1 MTSRADGELSRER
14 FRFMI
19 FLSACAH
26 ALLVL
31 GVGFTYLTDANDEAT
46 IEVTLAQYRS
56 QIQPDDADFIA
67 QENQTGSGSQ
77 DEATVPSSPFLSDLN
92 DADINEV
99 RPAPEAQVL
108 NETPEQ
114 PKLTT
119 LTSINAEQ
127 VIAQQRNA
135 PEQEE
140 KQALSE
146 QSSSEE
152 ISLAIASLQAQ
163 LDLQQQAFAR
173 QPRKYTLSSASAR
186 KSHEASY
193 LDSWRRRVE
202 AVGNINYPVQARQQ
216 QVYGNVRMLIALNT
230 SGQISETRIIQS
242 SGESLLDQAAVDIVN
257 LAAPF
262 EPFPEELKAEAD
274 ILEIVRTFR
283 FHEGNTLSSY

>member
-1 MTSRADGELSRER
+1 MTSGAAGELSRER

-31 GVGFTYLTDANDEAT
+31 GVGFTYLTDANDESS

-77 DEATVPSSPFLSDLN
+77 DEATVPSSPFISDLN

-99 RPAPEAQVL
+99 RPAPEAHVL

-114 PKLTT
+114 PNLTA
-119 LTSINAEQ
+119 LSSINTEQ
-127 VIAQQRNA
+127 AVAQQRDM

-163 LDLQQQAFAR
+163 LDLQQQALAR

-202 AVGNINYPVQARQQ
+202 AVGNINYPIKARQQ
-216 QVYGNVRMLIALNT
+216 QVYGNVRMLISLNA

-242 SGESLLDQAAVDIVN
+242 SGESLLDQAAFDIIN

-262 EPFPEELKAEAD
+262 EPFPEELKAETD

>member
-1 MTSRADGELSRER
+1 MTSGADGELSRER

-31 GVGFTYLTDANDEAT
+31 GVGFTYLTDANDESS

-77 DEATVPSSPFLSDLN
+77 DETTVPSSPFMSDLN

-99 RPAPEAQVL
+99 RPAPKAQVL
-108 NETPEQ
+108 NETPEN
-114 PKLTT
+114 LTT
-119 LTSINAEQ
+119 LSSIDAEQ
-127 VIAQQRNA
+127 AVAQQRDM

-163 LDLQQQAFAR
+163 LDLQQQALAR

-202 AVGNINYPVQARQQ
+202 AVGNINYPIKARQQ
-216 QVYGNVRMLIALNT
+216 QVYGNVRMLISLNA

>member
-1 MTSRADGELSRER
+1 MVSGADGELSRER

-114 PKLTT
+114 PNLTA

-216 QVYGNVRMLIALNT
+216 QVYGNVRMLIALNA

>member
-1 MTSRADGELSRER
+1 MVSGADGELSRER

-216 QVYGNVRMLIALNT
+216 QVYGNVRMLIALNA

>member
-1 MTSRADGELSRER
+1 MVSGADGELSRER

-31 GVGFTYLTDANDEAT
+31 GVGFTYLTDANNEAT

-77 DEATVPSSPFLSDLN
+77 HEATVPSSPFLSDLN

-114 PKLTT
+114 PNLTA

-216 QVYGNVRMLIALNT
+216 QVYGNVRMLIALNA

-242 SGESLLDQAAVDIVN
+242 SGESLLDQAAVEIVN

>member
-1 MTSRADGELSRER
+1 MASGADGELSRER

-31 GVGFTYLTDANDEAT
+31 GVGFTYLTDANNEAT

-77 DEATVPSSPFLSDLN
+77 HEATVPSSPFLSDLN

-114 PKLTT
+114 PNLTA

-216 QVYGNVRMLIALNT
+216 QVYGNVRMLIALNA

-262 EPFPEELKAEAD
+262 EPFPEELKAETD

>member
-1 MTSRADGELSRER
+1 MASGADGELSRER

-99 RPAPEAQVL
+99 RPAPEAQIL

-216 QVYGNVRMLIALNT
+216 QVYGNVRMLIALNA

>member
-1 MTSRADGELSRER
+1 MASGADGELSRER

-46 IEVTLAQYRS
+46 IEVTVAQYRS

-173 QPRKYTLSSASAR
+173 QPRKYTLSPASAR

-216 QVYGNVRMLIALNT
+216 QVYGNVRMLIALNA

-262 EPFPEELKAEAD
+262 EPFPEELKAETD

>member
-1 MTSRADGELSRER
+1 MTSGADGELSRER

-31 GVGFTYLTDANDEAT
+31 GVGFTYLTDANDESS
-46 IEVTLAQYRS
+46 IEVILAQYHS

-77 DEATVPSSPFLSDLN
+77 DETSVPSSPFLSDLN

-99 RPAPEAQVL
+99 RPAHEAQVL

-114 PKLTT
+114 PNLTA
-119 LTSINAEQ
+119 LYSINAEQ
-127 VIAQQRNA
+127 AVAQQRDM

-152 ISLAIASLQAQ
+152 ISLAIASLRTQ

-202 AVGNINYPVQARQQ
+202 AVGNINYPIKARQR
-216 QVYGNVRMLIALNT
+216 QVYGNVRMLISLNA

>member
-1 MTSRADGELSRER
+1 MVSGADGELSRER

-31 GVGFTYLTDANDEAT
+31 GVGFTYLTDANNEAT

-56 QIQPDDADFIA
+56 HIQPDDADFIA

-77 DEATVPSSPFLSDLN
+77 HEATVPSSPFLSDLN

-114 PKLTT
+114 PNLTA

-216 QVYGNVRMLIALNT
+216 QVYGNVRMLIALNA

>member
-1 MTSRADGELSRER
+1 MASGADGELSRER

-31 GVGFTYLTDANDEAT
+31 GVGFTYLTDANNEAT

-77 DEATVPSSPFLSDLN
+77 HEATVPSSPFLSDLN

-114 PKLTT
+114 PNLTA
-119 LTSINAEQ
+119 LISINAEQ

-216 QVYGNVRMLIALNT
+216 QVYGNVRMLIALNA

>member
-1 MTSRADGELSRER
+1 MASGADGELSRER

-31 GVGFTYLTDANDEAT
+31 GVGFTYLTDANNEAT

-77 DEATVPSSPFLSDLN
+77 HEATVPSSPFLSDLN

-216 QVYGNVRMLIALNT
+216 QVYGNVRMLIALNA

>member
-1 MTSRADGELSRER
+1 MVSGADGELSRER

-31 GVGFTYLTDANDEAT
+31 GVGFTYLTDANNEAT

-56 QIQPDDADFIA
+56 QMQPDDADFIA

-77 DEATVPSSPFLSDLN
+77 HEATVPSSPFLSDLN

-114 PKLTT
+114 PNLTA

-127 VIAQQRNA
+127 VIAQQRNV

-216 QVYGNVRMLIALNT
+216 QVYGNVRMLIALNA

>member
-1 MTSRADGELSRER
+1 MVSGADGELSRER

-31 GVGFTYLTDANDEAT
+31 GVGFTYLTDANNEAT

-77 DEATVPSSPFLSDLN
+77 DETTVPSSPFMSDLN

-99 RPAPEAQVL
+99 RPAHAAQVL

-114 PKLTT
+114 PNLTA
-119 LTSINAEQ
+119 LYSINAEQ
-127 VIAQQRNA
+127 AVAQQRNM

-216 QVYGNVRMLIALNT
+216 QVYGNVRMLIALNA

>member
-1 MTSRADGELSRER
+1 MTSGADGELSRER

-31 GVGFTYLTDANDEAT
+31 GVGFTYLTDANNEAT

-77 DEATVPSSPFLSDLN
+77 HEATVPSSPFLSDLN

-114 PKLTT
+114 PNLTA

-202 AVGNINYPVQARQQ
+202 AVGNINYPVLARQQ
-216 QVYGNVRMLIALNT
+216 QVYGNVRMLIALNA

>member
-1 MTSRADGELSRER
+1 MASGADGELSKER

-31 GVGFTYLTDANDEAT
+31 GVGFTYLTDANNEAT

-77 DEATVPSSPFLSDLN
+77 HEATVPSSPFLSDLN

-216 QVYGNVRMLIALNT
+216 QVYGNVRMLIALNA

>member
-1 MTSRADGELSRER
+1 MVSGADGELSRER

-31 GVGFTYLTDANDEAT
+31 GVGFTYLTDANNEAT

-114 PKLTT
+114 PNLTA

-135 PEQEE
+135 PEQKER
-140 KQALSE
+140 QALSE

-216 QVYGNVRMLIALNT
+216 QVYGNVRMLIALNA

>member
-1 MTSRADGELSRER
+1 MASGADGELSRER

-193 LDSWRRRVE
+193 LDSCRRRVE

-216 QVYGNVRMLIALNT
+216 QVYGNVRMLIAVNA

-274 ILEIVRTFR
+274 ILEIERTFR

>member
-1 MTSRADGELSRER
+1 MASGADGELSRER

-31 GVGFTYLTDANDEAT
+31 GVGFTYFTDANDEAS
-46 IEVTLAQYRS
+46 IEVILAQYRS
-56 QIQPDDADFIA
+56 EIQPDDADFIA

-77 DEATVPSSPFLSDLN
+77 DETTVPSSPFMSDLN

-114 PKLTT
+114 PKLTA
-119 LTSINAEQ
+119 LSSINGEQ
-127 VIAQQRNA
+127 VVSQQRDP

-140 KQALSE
+140 EQALSE

-186 KSHEASY
+186 KVMKPVTWIHGGGAS
-193 LDSWRRRVE
+193 SC
-202 AVGNINYPVQARQQ
+202 G
-216 QVYGNVRMLIALNT
+216 
-230 SGQISETRIIQS
+230 
-242 SGESLLDQAAVDIVN
+242 
-257 LAAPF
+257 
-262 EPFPEELKAEAD
+262 K
-274 ILEIVRTFR
+274 
-283 FHEGNTLSSY
+283 H

>member
-1 MTSRADGELSRER
+1 MASGADGELSRER

-31 GVGFTYLTDANDEAT
+31 GVGFTYLTDANNEAT

-77 DEATVPSSPFLSDLN
+77 HEATVPSSPFLSDLN

-114 PKLTT
+114 PNLTA

-135 PEQEE
+135 PEKEE

-216 QVYGNVRMLIALNT
+216 QVYGNVRMLIALNA

>member
-1 MTSRADGELSRER
+1 MVSGADGELSRER

-31 GVGFTYLTDANDEAT
+31 GVGFTYLTDANNEAT

-114 PKLTT
+114 PNLTA

-127 VIAQQRNA
+127 VIAQQRNV

-202 AVGNINYPVQARQQ
+202 AVGNINYPIKARQQ
-216 QVYGNVRMLIALNT
+216 QVYGNVRMLISLNA
-230 SGQISETRIIQS
+230 SGQISEIRIIQS

>member
-1 MTSRADGELSRER
+1 MTSGADGELSRER

-31 GVGFTYLTDANDEAT
+31 GVGFTYLTDANDESS

-77 DEATVPSSPFLSDLN
+77 DETTVPSSPFISDLN

-99 RPAPEAQVL
+99 RPAPEAHVL

-114 PKLTT
+114 PNLTA
-119 LTSINAEQ
+119 LSSINTEQ
-127 VIAQQRNA
+127 AVAQQRDM

-163 LDLQQQAFAR
+163 LDLQQQALAR

-202 AVGNINYPVQARQQ
+202 AVGNINYPIKARQQ
-216 QVYGNVRMLIALNT
+216 QVYGNVRMLISLNA

-242 SGESLLDQAAVDIVN
+242 SGESLLDQAAFDIVN

>member
-1 MTSRADGELSRER
+1 MVSGADGELSRER

-31 GVGFTYLTDANDEAT
+31 GVGFTYLTHANNEAT

-77 DEATVPSSPFLSDLN
+77 HEATVPSSPFLSDLN

-114 PKLTT
+114 PNLTA

-216 QVYGNVRMLIALNT
+216 QVYGNVRMLIALNA

-262 EPFPEELKAEAD
+262 EPFPEELKAETD

>member
-1 MTSRADGELSRER
+1 MTSGATGELSRER

-31 GVGFTYLTDANDEAT
+31 GVGFTYLTDANDESS

-77 DEATVPSSPFLSDLN
+77 DETTVPSSPFISDLN

-99 RPAPEAQVL
+99 RPAPEAHVL

-114 PKLTT
+114 PNLTA
-119 LTSINAEQ
+119 LSSINTEQ
-127 VIAQQRNA
+127 AVAQQRDM

-163 LDLQQQAFAR
+163 LDLQQQALAR
-173 QPRKYTLSSASAR
+173 QPRKYLLSSASAR

-202 AVGNINYPVQARQQ
+202 AVGNINYPIKARQQ
-216 QVYGNVRMLIALNT
+216 QVYGNVRMLISLNA

-242 SGESLLDQAAVDIVN
+242 SGESLLDQAAFDIVN

>member
-1 MTSRADGELSRER
+1 MASGAEGELSRER

-216 QVYGNVRMLIALNT
+216 QVYGNVRMLIALNA

>member
-1 MTSRADGELSRER
+1 MVSGADGELSRER

-31 GVGFTYLTDANDEAT
+31 GVGFTYLTDANNEAT

-77 DEATVPSSPFLSDLN
+77 HEATVPSSPFLSDLN

-114 PKLTT
+114 PNLTA
-119 LTSINAEQ
+119 LTSIKAEQ
-127 VIAQQRNA
+127 IIAQQRNA
-135 PEQEE
+135 PEQKER
-140 KQALSE
+140 QALSE

-216 QVYGNVRMLIALNT
+216 QVYGNVRMLIALNA

>member
-1 MTSRADGELSRER
+1 
-14 FRFMI
+14 MI

-216 QVYGNVRMLIALNT
+216 QVYGNVRMLIALNA

-262 EPFPEELKAEAD
+262 EPFPEELKAETD

>member
-1 MTSRADGELSRER
+1 MVPGADEELSRER
-14 FRFMI
+14 FRFII

-31 GVGFTYLTDANDEAT
+31 GVGFTYLGDPIDKSS

-56 QIQPDDADFIA
+56 HMQPEDANFIA

-77 DEATVPSSPFLSDLN
+77 DEATVPSSPFMSELN
-92 DADINEV
+92 DAAINEV
-99 RPAPEAQVL
+99 LLAPEAQVL
-108 NETPEQ
+108 NETLAEPD
-114 PKLTT
+114 LTA
-119 LTSINAEQ
+119 LSSINEDQ
-127 VIAQQRNA
+127 DVAQQRDRA
-135 PEQEE
+135 EQEE
-140 KQALSE
+140 KRSLSE
-146 QSSSEE
+146 QSSPEE

-163 LDLQQQAFAR
+163 LDLQQQAFA
-173 QPRKYTLSSASAR
+173 QKPRKYTITSASA
-186 KSHEASY
+186 KQSHEASY

-202 AVGNINYPVQARQQ
+202 AVGNINYPIQARQQ
-216 QVYGNVRMLIALNT
+216 QVYGNVRMLISLNA

-242 SGESLLDQAAVDIVN
+242 SGKSLLDQAAVAIVN

>member
-1 MTSRADGELSRER
+1 MASGADGELSRER

-31 GVGFTYLTDANDEAT
+31 GVGFTYLTDANNEAT

-108 NETPEQ
+108 NETPDQ
-114 PKLTT
+114 PNLTA

-135 PEQEE
+135 PEQKE

-216 QVYGNVRMLIALNT
+216 QVYGNVRMLIALNA

-262 EPFPEELKAEAD
+262 DPFPEELKAEAD
-274 ILEIVRTFR
+274 ILEIIRTFR

>member
-1 MTSRADGELSRER
+1 MTSGAAGELSRER

-31 GVGFTYLTDANDEAT
+31 GVGFTYLTDANDESS

-67 QENQTGSGSQ
+67 QENQTGSGSK
-77 DEATVPSSPFLSDLN
+77 DETTIPSSPFMSNLN

-114 PKLTT
+114 PNLTA
-119 LTSINAEQ
+119 LSSRNAEQ
-127 VIAQQRNA
+127 AVAQQRDM

-173 QPRKYTLSSASAR
+173 QPRKYALSSASAR

-202 AVGNINYPVQARQQ
+202 AVGNINYPIKARQQ
-216 QVYGNVRMLIALNT
+216 QVYGNVRMLISLNA
-230 SGQISETRIIQS
+230 SGQIRETRIIQS

-262 EPFPEELKAEAD
+262 EPFPEELKAKAD

>member
-1 MTSRADGELSRER
+1 MASGADGELSRER

-31 GVGFTYLTDANDEAT
+31 GVGFTYLTDANNEAT

-92 DADINEV
+92 DADIKEV

-114 PKLTT
+114 PNLTA
-119 LTSINAEQ
+119 LTSIKAEQ

-135 PEQEE
+135 PEQKER
-140 KQALSE
+140 QALSE

-216 QVYGNVRMLIALNT
+216 QVYGNVRMLIALNA

>member
-1 MTSRADGELSRER
+1 MASEADGELSRER

-31 GVGFTYLTDANDEAT
+31 GVGFTYLTDANNEAT

-114 PKLTT
+114 PNLTA

-135 PEQEE
+135 PEQKER
-140 KQALSE
+140 QALSE

-216 QVYGNVRMLIALNT
+216 QVYGNVRMLIALNA

>member
-1 MTSRADGELSRER
+1 MTSGADGELSRER

-31 GVGFTYLTDANDEAT
+31 GVGFTYLTDANDESS
-46 IEVTLAQYRS
+46 IEVILAQYHS

-77 DEATVPSSPFLSDLN
+77 DETTVPSSPFMSDLN

-99 RPAPEAQVL
+99 RPAHEAQVL

-114 PKLTT
+114 PNLTA
-119 LTSINAEQ
+119 LYSINAEQ
-127 VIAQQRNA
+127 AVAQQRDM

-152 ISLAIASLQAQ
+152 ISLAIASLRTQ

-202 AVGNINYPVQARQQ
+202 AVGNINYPIKARQQ
-216 QVYGNVRMLIALNT
+216 QVYGNVRMLISLNA
-230 SGQISETRIIQS
+230 SGQIREIRIIQS

>member
-1 MTSRADGELSRER
+1 MVSGADGELSRER

-31 GVGFTYLTDANDEAT
+31 GVGFTYLTDANNEAT

-77 DEATVPSSPFLSDLN
+77 HEATVPSSPFLSDLN

-114 PKLTT
+114 PNLTA

-135 PEQEE
+135 SEQEE

-216 QVYGNVRMLIALNT
+216 QVYGNVRMLIALNA

>member
-1 MTSRADGELSRER
+1 MTSGADGELSRER

-31 GVGFTYLTDANDEAT
+31 GVGFTYLTDANDESS
-46 IEVTLAQYRS
+46 IEVILAQYRS
-56 QIQPDDADFIA
+56 QIQPNDADFIA

-77 DEATVPSSPFLSDLN
+77 DEITVPSSPFMSDLN

-114 PKLTT
+114 PNLTA
-119 LTSINAEQ
+119 LSSINAEQ
-127 VIAQQRNA
+127 AVAQQRDM

-173 QPRKYTLSSASAR
+173 QPRKYTVSSASAR

-202 AVGNINYPVQARQQ
+202 AVGNINYPIKARQQ
-216 QVYGNVRMLIALNT
+216 QVYGNVRMLISLNA

>member
-1 MTSRADGELSRER
+1 MASGADGELSRER

-31 GVGFTYLTDANDEAT
+31 GVGFTYLTDANDESS

-216 QVYGNVRMLIALNT
+216 QVYGNVRMLIALNA

>member
-1 MTSRADGELSRER
+1 MVSGADGELSRER

-31 GVGFTYLTDANDEAT
+31 GVGFTYLTDANNEAT

-77 DEATVPSSPFLSDLN
+77 HEATVPSSPFLSDLN

-114 PKLTT
+114 PNLTA

-127 VIAQQRNA
+127 VIAQQRNV

-216 QVYGNVRMLIALNT
+216 QVYGNVRMLIALNA

>member
-1 MTSRADGELSRER
+1 MTSGAAGELSRER

-31 GVGFTYLTDANDEAT
+31 GVGFTYLTDANDESS

-77 DEATVPSSPFLSDLN
+77 DETTVPSSPFISDLN

-99 RPAPEAQVL
+99 RPAPEAHVL

-114 PKLTT
+114 PNLTA
-119 LTSINAEQ
+119 LSSINTEQ
-127 VIAQQRNA
+127 AVAQQRDM

-163 LDLQQQAFAR
+163 LDLQQQALAR

-202 AVGNINYPVQARQQ
+202 AVGNINYPIKARQQ
-216 QVYGNVRMLIALNT
+216 QVYGNVRMLISLNA

-242 SGESLLDQAAVDIVN
+242 SGESLLDQAAFDIVN

>member
-1 MTSRADGELSRER
+1 MASGADGELSRER

-186 KSHEASY
+186 ESHEASY

-216 QVYGNVRMLIALNT
+216 QVYGNVRMLIALNA
-230 SGQISETRIIQS
+230 SGQISETRILQS